1 MKTLGDLIM
10 SPLAMIQRAI
20 VRRQRLN
27 DARFLMAKAY
37 RGVEYT
43 TLPIISGQK
52 DTVPPTCTW
61 RGVAYRPN
69 VRVS

>member
-1 MKTLGDLIM
+1 M
-10 SPLAMIQRAI
+10 SPLAMIKRAL

-43 TLPIISGQK
+43 TLSTISDTK
-52 DTVPPTCTW
+52 DSEPPTCSW
-61 RGVAYRPN
+61 RGVAYRPD
-69 VRVS
+69 VRIS